1 MKAVQVIYLFAFLG
15 IIVYI
20 IKSTHLLE
28 GFQDSEPVSP
38 LLGKS
43 DPLIPQGLK
52 QDNLE
57 TPVKPNPDQPGSI
70 PFGPYGQSA
79 SVGSYQFKDPAQIP
93 AAAKQIKQLHEDV
106 KTFLVF
112 EGVSI
117 SNSSDPNVSLP
128 LTQLRADLER
138 LQQEL
143 SVTERNPGVE
153 STLTQ
158 QDLANIQGG
167 LTFLQRKVRLFQTA
181 GVISDSDGKEGF
193 MGAPPPTSKLRA
205 TKAELQILSTK
216 ITAAILILSASG
228 TTDIVVKARITNLQK
243 MYSDISE
250 MIRKLNNGIWTQQDV
265 PVFSEDIKKIIPNL
279 ANVNSKLPD
288 INKASDAG
296 YKLNPLEKQ
305 IAGLVGEENA
315 KEVFN
320 KLKDRGMF
328 RVTVDMGYNIPGSG
342 ANSKNTVNI
351 KKDIGIKK
359 DGSFGLLDGDSMK
372 ASPSLSVDGPYDS
385 TMSGADDRASAG
397 YGANNMGGKPNN
409 PSHLDWKARA
419 NGICKQIKARGMD
432 PLDFGCIPEGSKLS
446 PAYSWRGH
454 TKMVCGRLAS
464 TMDPTLPQTCG
475 CPPPNW
481 KGWTLPACLSPP
493 PGSMGS
499 LSKNACVV

>member
-28 GFQDSEPVSP
+28 GFQDSEPASP

-52 QDNLE
+52 QDTLD

-93 AAAKQIKQLHEDV
+93 AAAKQIKQLYEDV
-106 KTFLVF
+106 NTFLVF

-128 LTQLRADLER
+128 LTQLRADVER

-193 MGAPPPTSKLRA
+193 MGAPPPTSRLRA
-205 TKAELQILSTK
+205 TKAELQLLLTK
-216 ITAAILILSASG
+216 ITAAILVLSASG
-228 TTDIVVKARITNLQK
+228 TTDLVVKARITNLQK
-243 MYSDISE
+243 MYSDISD

-265 PVFSEDIKKIIPNL
+265 PVFSDDIKKIIPDL
-279 ANVNSKLPD
+279 GNVNSKLPD

-320 KLKDRGMF
+320 KLKDNGMF
-328 RVTVDMGYNIPGSG
+328 RVTLDMGYNVPGSG
-342 ANSKNTVNI
+342 SKKHSTVNI

-359 DGSFGLLDGDSMK
+359 DGSFGLLDGDSIK

-385 TMSGADDRASAG
+385 TMSGADDRAAAAELAH
-397 YGANNMGGKPNN
+397 YRAGKPNN

-432 PLDFGCIPEGSKLS
+432 PQDFGCIPEGSKLS

-464 TMDPTLPQTCG
+464 TMDPSLPQTCG

-493 PGSMGS
+493 GSMGS
-499 LSKNACVV
+499 LSKGACIV